1 MATNR
6 GKNSSQYNQGNLWSE
21 DFIPMNETEFRTRFE
36 SIDKNLLTLAEKI
49 KELLDKFN
57 APKKGSKAQEI
68 LEQLENLSA
77 KIDSLP
83 KFQEK
88 NPVSNDIPQDE
99 KIIEEL
105 AEYGEKIMHLLA
117 IAARCYSR
125 KLPELKKHQEDIK
138 NINDA
143 KEKEKI
149 QAEKKAEERGR
160 KAVIKDLLN
169 LYSDIHNHSVLA
181 TFLENQGVEKRY
193 EINEELEIIENN
205 IRELETYIAE
215 LQIGK
220 IIITAPAY
228 IFDGEVIARAT
239 YKFAQ
244 EDSTAQN
251 SQEDSAAPKEV

>member
-1 MATNR
+1 M
-6 GKNSSQYNQGNLWSE
+6 NSPSAKLTTKDIFDGMK
-21 DFIPMNETEFRTRFE
+21 IV
-36 SIDKNLLTLAEKI
+36 DKNLTIVEK
-49 KELLDKFN
+49 KVQQN
-57 APKKGSKAQEI
+57 

-193 EINEELEIIENN
+193 EINEELEITENN

-228 IFDGEVIARAT
+228 IFDGDVIARAT
-239 YKFAQ
+239 YKFAQENSTAQNLQ

-251 SQEDSAAPKEV
+251 SQEDSAAQNSQEDSAAQNSQEDSTAPKEV